1 MTKRHL
7 NTSSCMQSF
16 NTRVALPPVVERVGE
31 VGGGG
36 TGVTPCCMHE
46 VTACIYIQGDEK
58 PTLKWSFVNKNRREG
73 YFCFFVT

>member
-7 NTSSCMQSF
+7 NTSSS
-16 NTRVALPPVVERVGE
+16 RVALPPVVERVGE

-58 PTLKWSFVNKNRREG
+58 PTLKWSFFNKNKREG
-73 YFCFFVT
+73 YFSFFVT